1 MTQILRV
8 DPTHPEL
15 EIIQIAASIIKSGG
29 LVAFPT
35 ETVYGLGANGF
46 DSSAVQRIFKAK
58 NRPSSDPLILHLS
71 SSADF
76 SRVAVLDGLEG
87 LVSKLAR
94 RFMPGALTLVLPK
107 QKHVPLEVT
116 AGGPTVAVRVPAHS
130 VARALIAASNVPIA
144 APSANLFS
152 RPSPTSASMVL
163 EDLNGR
169 IDAVLDGQGATIG
182 LESTVLS
189 LVGAPTLLR
198 PGGVPLEDIEA
209 LIGEVLLPGEAVLEV
224 TQAQPAPGMLLK
236 HYSPSAKMCL
246 LEHAPQKNL
255 TQAIFEIVRVNH
267 RDRIGLLLPS
277 SLIAHFR
284 DANVE
289 RFDLGETP
297 TSISANLFKGLRA
310 LDRAGC
316 SLIIAHQ
323 FESSGLGRAL
333 NDRLYRAAE
342 GQVNKLDVTFG
353 RVHKPLSG
361 SR

>member
-1 MTQILRV
+1 MTRIIRINPLQ
-8 DPTHPEL
+8 PEPEHVL
-15 EIIQIAASIIKSGG
+15 EAARMIQSGG

-35 ETVYGLGANGF
+35 ETVYGLGANGL

-58 NRPSSDPLILHLS
+58 NRPSSDPLILHLA

-76 SRVAVLDGLEG
+76 SNVAVLDGLEG
-87 LVSKLAR
+87 LVSKLSR

-107 QKHVPLEVT
+107 QKHVPIIVT
-116 AGGPTVAVRVPAHS
+116 AGGSTVAARVPAHP
-130 VARALIAASNVPIA
+130 VARALIAASGVPIA

-169 IDAVLDGQGATIG
+169 IDAVLDGGEAIIG

-209 LIGEVLLPGEAVLEV
+209 LIGEVLLPGEGVLDV

-236 HYSPSAKMCL
+236 HYSPSAKMLL
-246 LEHAPQKNL
+246 LEHAPQQEL
-255 TQAIFEIVRVNH
+255 IQAIFEVVRLNH

-277 SLIAHFR
+277 SIIAHFR
-284 DANVE
+284 DATVE
-289 RFDLGETP
+289 RFDLGET
-297 TSISANLFKGLRA
+297 SVNIAANLFKGLRA

-323 FESSGLGRAL
+323 FDAGGLGRAL

-342 GQVNKLDVTFG
+342 GQVYKLKELRTQI
-353 RVHKPLSG
+353 
-361 SR
+361 